1 VEIETNNIS
10 IEDTNSENKEREKE
24 LDKGYR
30 QI

>member
-10 IEDTNSENKEREKE
+10 IEDTNSGNKEREKE
-24 LDKGYR
+24 VDKGYR